1 MLLMGINGIVI
12 EMGITFEE
20 TSYGFQ
26 TSDLTSTAT
35 TDATKDRLPDD
46 ATRLGCAYAACDLI
60 PVLIWKEIN
69 LGATWKFVFRNAVE
83 ETDMLIGVSG
93 NQICVPYLDRDEFTA
108 QTATEAYLKQTG
120 YQKYALSPKS
130 VCISIGDVV
139 YVATY
144 ITDIL
149 REDSKLEWVRA
160 SLQKMGQAIAKK
172 IDEDIRD
179 CLRCACTVVNGNVNA
194 AATPHTLAYDDVVDA
209 VQHLKSMGYWGV
221 DDGPMLLFVHVDQE
235 GDLVKDTRFTD
246 TARYS
251 TSNIPLGAGTG
262 AFNAPE
268 RGRYASC
275 RAFVTDLPMVDTN
288 PDGTTTAY
296 ALVVAPPT
304 NKYGPAAMLAWKR
317 HIRQR
322 TERQE
327 QYEKDM
333 FVLSTRYG
341 VTVKFADAIKL
352 ISDC

>member
-1 MLLMGINGIVI
+1 
-12 EMGITFEE
+12 
-20 TSYGFQ
+20 
-26 TSDLTSTAT
+26 
-35 TDATKDRLPDD
+35 
-46 ATRLGCAYAACDLI
+46 LI
-60 PVLIWKEIN
+60 PVLIWHEIN

-93 NQICVPYLDRDEFTA
+93 NSICVPYLDRDEFTA
-108 QTATEAYLKQTG
+108 RTASEAYLKQTG
-120 YQKYALSPKS
+120 YLKDALTPKS
-130 VCISIGDVV
+130 MCISIGDVV

-149 REDSKLEWVRA
+149 REDSKLPWVRA
-160 SLQKMGQAIAKK
+160 SLIKMGQAIAKK

-194 AATPHTLAYDDVVDA
+194 AITPHVLSYDDVVAA
-209 VQHLKSMGYWGV
+209 VAHLKGLGYWGV
-221 DDGPMLLFVHVDQE
+221 DDGPMLLFINVNQE
-235 GDLVKDTRFTD
+235 ADLVLDTRFTD
-246 TARYS
+246 TARY
-251 TSNIPLGAGTG
+251 TTENIPLGAGIG
-262 AFNAPE
+262 GFNMPE

-275 RAFVTDLPMVDTN
+275 RVYVTDLPMTDLSG
-288 PDGTTTAY
+288 DTAY

-304 NKYGPAAMLAWKR
+304 NQYGPAAMLAWKR

-333 FVLSTRYG
+333 FVLSCRYG
-341 VTVKFADAIKL
+341 VAVKFADAIKL